1 MMKTQRNFENKSD
14 LVFNKST
21 TKGERKKRKK
31 DKEARTK
38 EAISF
43 HVLQMP

>member
-1 MMKTQRNFENKSD
+1 VA
-14 LVFNKST
+14 LVQQEHGQ
-21 TKGERKKRKK
+21 KGKKMRKK

-43 HVLQMP
+43 HVLQTP